1 MNSKHCAWWP
11 TGGLGLLLLLAGCGA
26 PIVNDDATRTAAE
39 ALFTAVTSRQVA
51 LLDANERRIAERE
64 TAGELS
70 EQSATWLR
78 ARITEARN
86 GEWQTSAEKLNAA
99 LASGG

>member
-1 MNSKHCAWWP
+1 MNSKRGFCWHAS
-11 TGGLGLLLLLAGCGA
+11 GLGLVLLLAGCGR
-26 PIVNDDATRTAAE
+26 PIVCDESTRTAAE

-78 ARITEARN
+78 ARITEARD

-99 LASGG
+99 LASRG